1 MGHAMLSARSCLL
14 VALPAL
20 VALGSPVQGA
30 PALRSAFVPVPLPSS
45 PLTVVQGSLQ
55 NKPGANGVC
64 GGPLIGTA
72 KQRAVKEKLMAEK
85 REMAKVEK
93 AKREAEKAKA
103 RQEE

>member
-1 MGHAMLSARSCLL
+1 MLSARSCLL

-30 PALRSAFVPVPLPSS
+30 PALRSAFVPVAVPSS

-64 GGPLIGTA
+64 GGPLVGTA
-72 KQRAVKEKLMAEK
+72 KQRAAQEKVLAEK
-85 REMAKVEK
+85 RKLAKVEK
-93 AKREAEKAKA
+93 AQRDAEKAKA
-103 RQEE
+103 RQED